1 MQLEQIICQA
11 RKVCRL
17 VNDLCRITLSAEEI
31 AGIFEQLT
39 EILPPLN
46 KVVGAVT
53 GTQGD
58 ARRQITLALLNSESR
73 AVAFFVANASL
84 FPA

>member
-1 MQLEQIICQA
+1 MQLDQIIGRA
-11 RKVCRL
+11 RTACRL
-17 VNDLCRITLSAEEI
+17 IRDLSRTTLSAEEI

-46 KVVGAVT
+46 EVVGAVT
-53 GTQGD
+53 GAQGD

-73 AVAFFVANASL
+73 AVAFFEANASL

>member
-1 MQLEQIICQA
+1 MRLEQIICQA
-11 RKVCRL
+11 RKACRL
-17 VNDLCRITLSAEEI
+17 VNDLCRITLSSEEI

-46 KVVGAVT
+46 EVVGAVT

-58 ARRQITLALLNSESR
+58 ARRQITLALLNSEPR
-73 AVAFFVANASL
+73 AVAFFEANASL